1 MDILH
6 PIRHHLQMIST
17 NLGLYSAQEQGRML
31 RHYLGICM
39 HMCMHVLL
47 HTLVYFEYL
56 ILLSFIYIL
65 TSVHLLEA
73 KHTVLASDKQHPVW
87 TFGQQVLSSVA
98 V

>member
-6 PIRHHLQMIST
+6 PIRHYPPMIST
-17 NLGLYSAQEQGRML
+17 NLGLYSAQEQGSML
-31 RHYLGICM
+31 RHYLGTCM
-39 HMCMHVLL
+39 HMYCCIHF
-47 HTLVYFEYL
+47 HFEYL

-87 TFGQQVLSSVA
+87 TFEQQVLSSVA